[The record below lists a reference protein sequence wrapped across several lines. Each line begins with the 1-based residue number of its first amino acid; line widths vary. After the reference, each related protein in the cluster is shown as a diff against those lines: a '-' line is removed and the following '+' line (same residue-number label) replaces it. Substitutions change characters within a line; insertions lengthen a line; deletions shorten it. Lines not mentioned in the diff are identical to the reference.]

1 MRVILTYRDY
11 EALPADGKRYELHE
25 GELSMTPAP
34 GTQHQR
40 FVLALAVLLRE
51 HVLAH
56 GLGEVFI
63 SPIDCIL
70 SDITIVQPDIVFV
83 DSGHAS
89 LISARG
95 IEGAPTLAVEVI
107 SPSTAT
113 TDRGSKPNLYARYRV
128 AHYWIADLELR
139 RLDAHVLAGDAYRL
153 AGRLAGAESGILP
166 PFDNLR
172 IDAAKLWSL

>member
-1 MRVILTYRDY
+1 MRVVLTYRDY
-11 EALPADGKRYELHE
+11 EALPADGKRYELYE
-25 GELSMTPAP
+25 GELFMTAAP

-40 FVLALAVLLRE
+40 VVLALAVLLRE
-51 HVLAH
+51 YVLAH

-63 SPIDCIL
+63 APIDCIM

-89 LISARG
+89 LTSARG
-95 IEGAPTLAVEVI
+95 VEGAPTLVVEVI

-113 TDRGSKPNLYARYRV
+113 ADRGSKLQLYARYRV
-128 AHYWIADLELR
+128 AYYWIADLELR
-139 RLDAHVLAGDAYRL
+139 RLDAHVLAEDGYRL
-153 AGRLAGAESGILP
+153 AGRLVGAEAGPLP

-172 IDAAKLWSL
+172 IDAAQLWSL